1 METKKILL
9 MGGLLLCSAVV
20 FLQVKK
26 MGTPPPLPA
35 PVALSKPQ
43 PVLIERQMAQV
54 LVTSANIYMGTRLN
68 PQMLKWQEWPE
79 DGLTESLINQEASP
93 NAIEEL
99 SGAIVRAEMTA
110 GEPVSRRKLVQ
121 AGNRSVMSALLKPG
135 MRAVSVRISADT
147 AASGFINPGDRVDIM
162 LTRRNIPQ
170 PGQPD
175 MGPSFSAQTIFEN
188 VEVLAIDQ
196 TYTAGVDGN
205 VTVIGS
211 IALFQLSQEDSEI
224 LTAADSVGELSLTL
238 RGLSSSRS
246 ASAPSKAKI
255 TQQKESRVSSLKIY
269 RSGATEEVTL
279 QDQ

>member
-1 METKKILL
+1 MDTKKILL

-20 FLQVKK
+20 FMQVKK
-26 MGTPPPLPA
+26 LGTPPPPA

-43 PVLIERQMAQV
+43 PVVIEKQMARV
-54 LVTSANIYMGTRLN
+54 LVASTNVYMGTRLN
-68 PQMLKWQEWPE
+68 SEMLKWQEWPE

-93 NAIEEL
+93 NAMEEL

-121 AGNRSVMSALLKPG
+121 GGNRSVMSALLKPG

-170 PGQPD
+170 PGAPD
-175 MGPSFSAQTIFEN
+175 TGPSFSAQTIFEN

-238 RGLSSSRS
+238 RGLSNSRA

-255 TQQKESRVSSLKIY
+255 AQEKESRVSSLKIY

>member
-1 METKKILL
+1 MDTKKILL
-9 MGGLLLCSAVV
+9 MGGLLVCSAVV

-26 MGTPPPLPA
+26 LGTPPPPA
-35 PVALSKPQ
+35 PVALTQPKP
-43 PVLIERQMAQV
+43 VVIEKEMAQV
-54 LVTSANIYMGTRLN
+54 LVASTNVYMGTRLT
-68 PQMLKWQEWPE
+68 PEMLKWQEWPE

-93 NAIEEL
+93 NAMEEL
-99 SGAIVRAEMTA
+99 SGAIVRGEMSA

-170 PGQPD
+170 PGQPAA
-175 MGPSFSAQTIFEN
+175 GPSFSAQTIFEN

-238 RGLSSSRS
+238 RGLSNARS
-246 ASAPSKAKI
+246 ANAPSKAKI
-255 TQQKESRVSSLKIY
+255 AQQKESRVSSLKIY
-269 RSGATEEVTL
+269 RSGQTEEVTL
-279 QDQ
+279 QDK